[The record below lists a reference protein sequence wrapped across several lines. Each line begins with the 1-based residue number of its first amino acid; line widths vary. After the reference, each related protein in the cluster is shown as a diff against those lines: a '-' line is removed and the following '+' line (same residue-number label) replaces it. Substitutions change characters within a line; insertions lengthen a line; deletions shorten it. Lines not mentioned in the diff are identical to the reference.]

1 VSGSFIL
8 TDFDVAKYQ
17 ELCKKWHGTDL
28 DKNTAKQELT
38 KLVHQM
44 ELIYRPIT
52 QEEADSIAANEY
64 GELNES
70 AVKDQ

>member
-1 VSGSFIL
+1 MSGSFIL
-8 TDFDVAKYQ
+8 TDFDVAKYRD
-17 ELCKKWHGTDL
+17 LYKKRFGTDL

-52 QEEADSIAANEY
+52 QEEADSVATNEY
-64 GELNES
+64 GESNEP
-70 AVKDQ
+70 APKD